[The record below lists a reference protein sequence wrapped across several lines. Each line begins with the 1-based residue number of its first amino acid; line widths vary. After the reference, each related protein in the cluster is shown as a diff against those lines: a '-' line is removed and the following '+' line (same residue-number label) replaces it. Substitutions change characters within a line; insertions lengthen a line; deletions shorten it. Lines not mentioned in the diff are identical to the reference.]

1 MTVTHLSPAR
11 GDAAPA
17 RPAEPNL
24 RAPTPEQVITWAV
37 RVAAEIARAPF
48 TLHRVRKV
56 LESLARLPEQIE
68 ALTIAL
74 DRTTDT
80 LESTLGRMDGRLE
93 AVQGTFGS
101 VDQRVEHLD
110 ASVSE
115 LSTTITNVIGAI
127 PGARRT
133 LRSTGR

>member
-1 MTVTHLSPAR
+1 MTVTHLSQAHDTEAGTHPTE
-11 GDAAPA
+11 PSL
-17 RPAEPNL
+17 RP
-24 RAPTPEQVITWAV
+24 PTPEQIITWAV

-48 TLHRVRKV
+48 TLYRVRKV

-110 ASVSE
+110 VSVSE
-115 LSTTITNVIGAI
+115 LSTNITNVIGAI

-133 LRSTGR
+133 LRSTNR